1 MYIKLKKY
9 ISRSVRCI
17 CSLFIILQV
26 SLDYECVRS
35 NLILAYLHTEFPLH
49 YRVQTADWGRVGLT
63 GYTGNKVDGENSK
76 YSPLSDILSR
86 QLQLPNSP
94 RSQPEPVRDVKS
106 TMICCWLKRSF
117 SFRNSVK
124 KQIMASEVACKEKS
138 LIGTEQ
144 NPIH

>member
-1 MYIKLKKY
+1 M
-9 ISRSVRCI
+9 RCI

-35 NLILAYLHTEFPLH
+35 NLILAYLHTELA
-49 YRVQTADWGRVGLT
+49 TALQSTDCGLGEGGGLT
-63 GYTGNKVDGENSK
+63 GYSGNKVDAGENSK

-106 TMICCWLKRSF
+106 TMICC
-117 SFRNSVK
+117 
-124 KQIMASEVACKEKS
+124 
-138 LIGTEQ
+138 
-144 NPIH
+144 